1 MGMMKDSE
9 KNAWVFP
16 GQGSQV
22 LGMGVDL
29 WNVPTAKARF
39 EQAERI
45 LGWSVFQVGDRPEQL
60 LRTSYCQPA
69 IFAISTILADLV
81 RENGNVPDYV
91 AGYSLG
97 EYTALYVAGVLDF
110 ETGLRLLQHRGQI
123 MDAAPP
129 GGMVA
134 AIGCDRILLQQYI
147 DNIPDVE
154 LINDDPNQFV
164 ISGSHSAI
172 ATIANNINARKIVP
186 LMVSKPFHTQLM
198 RPVELAYQKILDEV
212 TFKEAQIP
220 ILSNLDPTPTVNPLL
235 IKDRLRQ
242 QMTHKIRWLETIG
255 RFGQEGVTTIIE
267 IGPSMVL
274 TPQLKRGNWTI
285 ALKNVTNLADALA
298 IATPAAGEIFN
309 GAEQSDL
316 MLTLR

>member
-1 MGMMKDSE
+1 MKDYE
-9 KNAWVFP
+9 KTAWVFP

-29 WNVPTAKARF
+29 WNVPTARARF
-39 EQAERI
+39 DRAERI
-45 LGWSVFQVGDRPEQL
+45 LGWSVAEVCSQPDRL

-110 ETGLRLLQHRGQI
+110 ETGLRLLQYRGQI

-129 GGMVA
+129 GRMVA
-134 AIGCDRILLQQYI
+134 LSGCDRILLQQCV
-147 DNIPDVE
+147 DNIADVE

-164 ISGSHSAI
+164 ISGIDSAI
-172 ATIANNINARKIVP
+172 ATIIANINPRKIVP
-186 LMVSKPFHTQLM
+186 IMVSKPFHTQLM
-198 RPVELAYQKILDEV
+198 RPVELAYQKILDRV
-212 TFKEAQIP
+212 NFTAAQIP

-242 QMTHKIRWLETIG
+242 QMTHKIRWQETIG
-255 RFGQEGVTTIIE
+255 RFVQEGVTTIIE

-274 TPQLKRGNWTI
+274 TPQLKRGNLAI

-298 IATPAAGEIFN
+298 ITNPATGEIFN
-309 GAEQSDL
+309 SAEQSDL

>member
-1 MGMMKDSE
+1 MGMKDYT
-9 KNAWVFP
+9 KTAWVFP

-29 WNVPTAKARF
+29 WNVSSAKARF
-39 EQAERI
+39 DRAERI
-45 LGWSVFQVGDRPEQL
+45 LGWSVAQVCDRPEQL
-60 LRTSYCQPA
+60 IRTSYCQPA
-69 IFAISTILADLV
+69 IFVVSTILADLV
-81 RENGNVPDYV
+81 RENGNIPDYV

-134 AIGCDRILLQQYI
+134 VIGCERILLQQCV

-164 ISGSHSAI
+164 ISGTYSAI
-172 ATIANNINARKIVP
+172 ATVTANINARKIVP
-186 LMVSKPFHTQLM
+186 LRVSKPFHTQLM
-198 RPVELAYQKILDEV
+198 QPVELAYQKILDEV

-220 ILSNLDPTPTVNPLL
+220 ILSNLNPTPTVNPLL

-242 QMTHKIRWLETIG
+242 QMTHKIRWQQTIE
-255 RFGQEGVTTIIE
+255 RFVEDGVKTVVE

-274 TPQLKRGNWTI
+274 TPQLQRGDWAI
-285 ALKNVTNLADALA
+285 AFKNITNLADALA
-298 IATPAAGEIFN
+298 ITDPASGEIFN
-309 GAEQSDL
+309 GAENSDL
-316 MLTLR
+316 ILTLR